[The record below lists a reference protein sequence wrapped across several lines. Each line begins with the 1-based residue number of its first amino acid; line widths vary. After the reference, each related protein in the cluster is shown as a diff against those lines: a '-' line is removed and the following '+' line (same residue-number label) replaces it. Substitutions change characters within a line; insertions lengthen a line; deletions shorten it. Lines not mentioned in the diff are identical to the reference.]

1 MLESTQPEHEAGSV
15 TDGEQTRGPLAPDQ
29 EVQPVFPDPV
39 KSRILQ
45 RACGSTGTIL
55 ATLTTADLSR
65 PTPCAMWTVRDIVNH
80 VVGGAGFFAELA
92 EAGEVGHREDDPD
105 FTAGD
110 FSATFRQQSS
120 RLVAAFDAPGA
131 MDAMMT
137 MPFGGTPGSVC
148 AYIAAT
154 DIFTHGWDLARA
166 TGQSTDLEP
175 DLAGMLLAR
184 IMKTLPDSMRGPEG
198 EAPFGPRVEVAESA
212 PPADQLAAFQG
223 RQP

>member
-1 MLESTQPEHEAGSV
+1 MCEAAGARPPGRVRENRWPLTTSGILGQDRLDEQAR
-15 TDGEQTRGPLAPDQ
+15 DGRREA
-29 EVQPVFPDPV
+29 F
-39 KSRILQ
+39 RIL
-45 RACGSTGTIL
+45 L
-55 ATLTTADLSR
+55 
-65 PTPCAMWTVRDIVNH
+65 
-80 VVGGAGFFAELA
+80 
-92 EAGEVGHREDDPD
+92 DPD

-131 MDAMMT
+131 MDATMK

-166 TGQSTDLEP
+166 TAQSTDLEP

-184 IMKTLPDSMRGPEG
+184 IMKTLPDSMRGSEG
-198 EAPFGPRVEVAESA
+198 EAPFGPRVEVAKSA